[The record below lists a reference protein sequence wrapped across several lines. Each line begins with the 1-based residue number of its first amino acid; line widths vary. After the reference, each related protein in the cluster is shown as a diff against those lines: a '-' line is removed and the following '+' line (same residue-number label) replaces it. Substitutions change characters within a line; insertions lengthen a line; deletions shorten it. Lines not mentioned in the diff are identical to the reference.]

1 MKNFS
6 IKRIVTDAVL
16 IAIFYALSLFSI
28 EISGVKISFASLPVV
43 ISAMIFGPVD
53 GFLVGFLGEFLTQM
67 LKYGFTATTI
77 LWILPPALRGLV
89 IGLSVRL
96 FKNRMSLDA
105 LTREKKPHV
114 YFAVCILAA
123 VITSLS
129 NTFVYYIDSKLY
141 GYYNYALIW
150 GVAGVRI
157 LTNILQS
164 VLTAIIAIPVL
175 LGLRRAR
182 LIPAPKT
189 VSD

>member
-105 LTREKKPHV
+105 LTREKKPYV
-114 YFAVCILAA
+114 YFAVCIFAA